1 MIEFKNITRDYTN
14 RRNKIRALNDISF
27 YINEGEFVIIHGPSG
42 CGKTTLLLTAGGL
55 LKPSSGNVI
64 IYDQDLYL
72 LGHKKRNKIRAQYI
86 GFVFQQYHLIPYL
99 TVIENIMITG
109 LAQKEKIQ
117 EQAVFELLKN
127 LGLKNR
133 YNHNPDELSAGE
145 KQRTALAR
153 AVIYEP
159 NLILADEITGNLDMN
174 NTERILQF
182 LRNYTETGKTV
193 ILATHNKSA
202 SKYADRTIKLN

>member
-1 MIEFKNITRDYTN
+1 MIDI
-14 RRNKIRALNDISF
+14 RNVTKVFGEGDTKVVALNDISLT
-27 YINEGEFVIIHGPSG
+27 IDAGDFVAIMGPSG
-42 CGKTTLLLTAGGL
+42 SGKSTLLNIIGGL
-55 LKPSSGNVI
+55 
-64 IYDQDLYL
+64 DDLTH
-72 LGHKKRNKIRAQYI
+72 GEVVMDGKRIDSLDENALVDIRRGKISY
-86 GFVFQQYHLIPYL
+86 VFQQYHLIPYL

-117 EQAVFELLKN
+117 ELAVFELLKN

-193 ILATHNKSA
+193 ILATHNKDA
-202 SKYADRTIKLN
+202 SKYADRTINLN